1 MPRIRMEK
9 ELFKKVKRYAERA
22 GYASAEEFVAHLLE
36 QVVNLPEPGEED
48 ADVMERLKGL
58 GYIS

>member
-1 MPRIRMEK
+1 MPKIKIEK
-9 ELFKKVKRYAERA
+9 GLYQLVKQYADDS
-22 GYASAEEFVAHLLE
+22 GYASADEFVAHLLE